1 MKNNM
6 LNLEIGKIYKFTTFD
21 YLKFDY
27 EVVDDSKE
35 VVHTTINGKGRVARL
50 KDKQKTSTKKK
61 KINKDTINVK
71 DKWLY

>member
-1 MKNNM
+1 MVMYAIKTCEEVVEEN
-6 LNLEIGKIYKFTTFD
+6 KV
-21 YLKFDY
+21 FDY